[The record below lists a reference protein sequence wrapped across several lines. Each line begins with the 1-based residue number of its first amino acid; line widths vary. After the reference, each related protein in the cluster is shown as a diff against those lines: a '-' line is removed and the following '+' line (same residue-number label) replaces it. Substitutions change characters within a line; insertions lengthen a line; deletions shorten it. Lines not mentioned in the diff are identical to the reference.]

1 MKRVSPFIIALLLS
15 LLALPMV
22 NAESGSGWVKSYG
35 GEYGDIA
42 NAVVVAPNGDLI
54 IAGGTD
60 SFGAGSSDVWV
71 LRLGSDGNVKWSRT
85 YGGLMYDHAN
95 AVTVAPNGDIVLAG
109 DTASFG
115 AGSHDVWVLR
125 LDRGGNVKWQK
136 TYGGP
141 GWEEAKAVLIA
152 PNGDIIVAGY
162 MDGDIWVSRLD
173 ANGNIKWQK
182 TYGGNDEE
190 EAYAIALAQNG
201 DIIVVGYTYSFGAG
215 APFYS
220 NVWVLRLDENGSV
233 RWQKTYGGF
242 RDDRAYAVA
251 VTKNE
256 DIVVAGYT
264 RSFGS
269 GREDVWVLRLDSDG
283 NVKWQ
288 KTYGGDNNERAYR
301 AVIEKGG
308 DILIA
313 GGTKSFGSGSYDAW
327 VLRLDRGG
335 NVKWQKT
342 FGGSGSD
349 WAYAVSIAPEG
360 GVTVAGWTMSFGA
373 GRGDAWI
380 LKLPM
385 GGSGFSWFKSSFG
398 FSSKDSN
405 ARVRDSNAQVET
417 SSALESVPNIEVRN
431 SKAEVLSEG
440 ITVKTQY
447 PSDERILTILVLSF
461 GVVAG
466 ATLYRA
472 RKRKGSSQG

>member
-1 MKRVSPFIIALLLS
+1 
-15 LLALPMV
+15 
-22 NAESGSGWVKSYG
+22 SYG

-71 LRLGSDGNVKWSRT
+71 LRL
-85 YGGLMYDHAN
+85 
-95 AVTVAPNGDIVLAG
+95 
-109 DTASFG
+109 
-115 AGSHDVWVLR
+115 
-125 LDRGGNVKWQK
+125 
-136 TYGGP
+136 
-141 GWEEAKAVLIA
+141 
-152 PNGDIIVAGY
+152 
-162 MDGDIWVSRLD
+162 
-173 ANGNIKWQK
+173 
-182 TYGGNDEE
+182 
-190 EAYAIALAQNG
+190 
-201 DIIVVGYTYSFGAG
+201 
-215 APFYS
+215 
-220 NVWVLRLDENGSV
+220 
-233 RWQKTYGGF
+233 
-242 RDDRAYAVA
+242 
-251 VTKNE
+251 
-256 DIVVAGYT
+256 
-264 RSFGS
+264 
-269 GREDVWVLRLDSDG
+269 DS
-283 NVKWQ
+283 
-288 KTYGGDNNERAYR
+288 
-301 AVIEKGG
+301 
-308 DILIA
+308 
-313 GGTKSFGSGSYDAW
+313 
-327 VLRLDRGG
+327 GG

-380 LKLPM
+380 LRLPV

-417 SSALESVPNIEVRN
+417 SSALESVPNTEVRN